1 MRGDQRLT
9 GGRDVPGF
17 GYAHGCPRKIHD
29 GIGIASSYQV
39 GNPGAIKA
47 RRDPADRPTTGR
59 DRCLLGRR
67 GDFRHSAAAGGRGQP
82 RPNHWTAEDFRG
94 HHCKHLEE
102 SRRLRPAST
111 EQAMTRPPKRSM
123 FAGDGVAA
131 PLQHATFRRIWL
143 ASLLSNL
150 GLLIQAVGAA
160 WAMTQMTSSA
170 DKVALVQTA
179 LMLPVMLISMPAGA
193 IADMYD
199 RRIVALISLAIALS
213 GATALTV
220 LAWLGLVTPE
230 TLLALCFV
238 VGSGMALFGPAWQS
252 SVTEQV
258 PPETL
263 PSAVALNGISY
274 NIARSFG
281 PAIGGIVVA
290 AAGAVAAFAANAVL
304 YLPLLIVLFL
314 WRRTSQPSR
323 LPRERLNRAIVSGV
337 RYIANSPAI
346 KIVLTRTLVTGL
358 IGGSVSALMP
368 LVARD
373 LLHGGAQTYGIM
385 LGAFGMG
392 AVIGALNITEVRKR
406 MSGEAA
412 IRACALSMGGAIA
425 AVALSREPVLT
436 AAALVIA
443 GAVWMLAVALFNIGV
458 QLSAP
463 RWVAGRS
470 LAAFQA
476 SIAGGIAIGSWG
488 WGRLT
493 DAVGVEAALLVSAAL
508 MLASPLLG
516 LWLQMPRIGA
526 RNEDAEV
533 LADPEVQLSL
543 TARSGP
549 LVVEIEYR
557 VAQDNARAFHNVM
570 QEVQLSRQ
578 RNGAYGWSIARDIA
592 DPELWTERYHCPT
605 WLDYLRQRNRSTQS
619 ERALHQRAIGFHLGP
634 DPVRVR
640 RMLERPFGSVRW
652 KEDTPDRAVSEVLP
666 VTSSAAGGST

>member
-1 MRGDQRLT
+1 MTEPPNRSMLSADGLT
-9 GGRDVPGF
+9 AP
-17 GYAHGCPRKIHD
+17 
-29 GIGIASSYQV
+29 
-39 GNPGAIKA
+39 
-47 RRDPADRPTTGR
+47 
-59 DRCLLGRR
+59 L
-67 GDFRHSAAAGGRGQP
+67 RHS
-82 RPNHWTAEDFRG
+82 
-94 HHCKHLEE
+94 
-102 SRRLRPAST
+102 
-111 EQAMTRPPKRSM
+111 
-123 FAGDGVAA
+123 
-131 PLQHATFRRIWL
+131 TFRRIWL

-150 GLLIQAVGAA
+150 GLLIQGVGAA

-170 DKVALVQTA
+170 DQVALVQTA

-199 RRIVALISLAIALS
+199 RRIVALVSLSIALS
-213 GATALTV
+213 GATALSV
-220 LAWLGLVTPE
+220 LAWLGLITPQ
-230 TLLALCFV
+230 TLLAFCFV

-252 SVTEQV
+252 SVSEQV
-258 PPETL
+258 PAETL

-290 AAGAVAAFAANAVL
+290 TAGAVAAFAANALL
-304 YLPLLIVLFL
+304 YIPLMVVLFL
-314 WRRTSQPSR
+314 WRRSSEPSR

-337 RYIANSPAI
+337 RYIANSPSI
-346 KIVLTRTLVTGL
+346 RIVLARTFVMGVL
-358 IGGSVSALMP
+358 GGSVSALMP
-368 LVARD
+368 LVVRD

-392 AVIGALNITEVRKR
+392 AVIGALNIAEMRKR
-406 MSGEAA
+406 LSGEAA

-436 AAALVIA
+436 AAALVVA

-470 LAAFQA
+470 LAAYQA

-493 DAVGVEAALLVSAAL
+493 DAVGVETALLVSGTL
-508 MLASPLLG
+508 MFASPLLG
-516 LWLQMPRIGA
+516 LWLHMPRVGA

-557 VAQDNARAFHNVM
+557 VAQDDARAFHGVM

-619 ERALHQRAIGFHLGP
+619 ERMLHQQAIAFHLGP

-652 KEDTPDRAVSEVLP
+652 KEETPDRTANEILP
-666 VTSSAAGGST
+666 VASAAAGSSST

>member
-1 MRGDQRLT
+1 MTDQ
-9 GGRDVPGF
+9 
-17 GYAHGCPRKIHD
+17 
-29 GIGIASSYQV
+29 
-39 GNPGAIKA
+39 
-47 RRDPADRPTTGR
+47 
-59 DRCLLGRR
+59 
-67 GDFRHSAAAGGRGQP
+67 
-82 RPNHWTAEDFRG
+82 
-94 HHCKHLEE
+94 
-102 SRRLRPAST
+102 
-111 EQAMTRPPKRSM
+111 PKRSM
-123 FAGDGVAA
+123 FAAHGVAA
-131 PLQHATFRRIWL
+131 PLRHVVFRRIWL

-160 WAMTQMTSSA
+160 WAMTQMTPDA

-179 LMLPVMLISMPAGA
+179 LMLPVMLIAMPAGA

-199 RRIVALISLAIALS
+199 RRIVALVSLSISLS

-220 LAWLGLVTPE
+220 LAWFGLITPNS
-230 TLLALCFV
+230 LLALCFV

-252 SVTEQV
+252 SVSEQV
-258 PPETL
+258 PAETL

-290 AAGAVAAFAANAVL
+290 TAGAVAAFASNALL
-304 YLPLLIVLFL
+304 YLPLLVVLFL
-314 WRRTSQPSR
+314 WNRTSEPSR

-337 RYIANSPAI
+337 RYIANSPSI
-346 KIVLTRTLVTGL
+346 RIVLARTLVTGL

-392 AVIGALNITEVRKR
+392 AVIGALNIGEIRQR
-406 MSGEAA
+406 LSGESAV
-412 IRACALSMGGAIA
+412 RACALSMGGAIA

-436 AAALVIA
+436 AAALVVA

-488 WGRLT
+488 WGHLT
-493 DAVGVEAALLVSAAL
+493 NVAGVETALLVSAGL

-516 LWLQMPRIGA
+516 LWLGMPRVGA

-533 LADPEVQLSL
+533 LADPEVRLSL
-543 TARSGP
+543 TGRSGP

-570 QEVQLSRQ
+570 QDVQLSRQ

-605 WLDYLRQRNRSTQS
+605 WLDYLRQRNRATQS
-619 ERALHQRAIGFHLGP
+619 ERALHLEAIAFHIGP
-634 DPVRVR
+634 DPVRIR

-652 KEDTPDRAVSEVLP
+652 KEDTPDRASTEVLP
-666 VTSSAAGGST
+666 VVATAAGSST

>member
-1 MRGDQRLT
+1 MTDQPKHQL
-9 GGRDVPGF
+9 F
-17 GYAHGCPRKIHD
+17 AAH
-29 GIGIASSYQV
+29 
-39 GNPGAIKA
+39 
-47 RRDPADRPTTGR
+47 
-59 DRCLLGRR
+59 
-67 GDFRHSAAAGGRGQP
+67 
-82 RPNHWTAEDFRG
+82 
-94 HHCKHLEE
+94 
-102 SRRLRPAST
+102 
-111 EQAMTRPPKRSM
+111 
-123 FAGDGVAA
+123 GVAA
-131 PLQHATFRRIWL
+131 PLRHAVFRRIWL

-160 WAMTQMTSSA
+160 WAMTQMTSDA

-199 RRIVALISLAIALS
+199 RRIVALASLSISLS
-213 GATALTV
+213 GATALTA
-220 LAWLGLVTPE
+220 LAWLGLITPN
-230 TLLALCFV
+230 TLLAFCFV
-238 VGSGMALFGPAWQS
+238 FGSGMALFGPAWQS
-252 SVTEQV
+252 SVSEQV
-258 PPETL
+258 PADTL

-290 AAGAVAAFAANAVL
+290 TAGAVAAFAANALL
-304 YLPLLIVLFL
+304 YIPLLIVLFL
-314 WRRTSQPSR
+314 WNRVSAPSR

-337 RYIANSPAI
+337 RYIANSPSI
-346 KIVLTRTLVTGL
+346 RIVLARTLVTGL

-368 LVARD
+368 LVVRD

-392 AVIGALNITEVRKR
+392 AVIGALNIGEIRR
-406 MSGEAA
+406 RLSGEAA
-412 IRACALSMGGAIA
+412 VRACALSMAGAIA

-488 WGRLT
+488 WGHLT
-493 DAVGVEAALLVSAAL
+493 NIAGVEVALLVSAGL

-516 LWLQMPRIGA
+516 LWLGMPRVGA

-533 LADPEVQLSL
+533 LADPEVRLSL
-543 TARSGP
+543 TGRSGP

-570 QEVQLSRQ
+570 QDVQLSRQ

-619 ERALHQRAIGFHLGP
+619 ERELYQSAIAFHVGP
-634 DPVRVR
+634 DSIRIR

-652 KEDTPDRAVSEVLP
+652 KEDTPDRATSEVLP
-666 VTSSAAGGST
+666 VVATAAGSST

>member
-1 MRGDQRLT
+1 LRESLP
-9 GGRDVPGF
+9 V
-17 GYAHGCPRKIHD
+17 
-29 GIGIASSYQV
+29 
-39 GNPGAIKA
+39 
-47 RRDPADRPTTGR
+47 
-59 DRCLLGRR
+59 
-67 GDFRHSAAAGGRGQP
+67 SA
-82 RPNHWTAEDFRG
+82 
-94 HHCKHLEE
+94 
-102 SRRLRPAST
+102 AST
-111 EQAMTRPPKRSM
+111 EQAMTQPRRSI
-123 FAGDGVAA
+123 FATDGVAA
-131 PLQHATFRRIWL
+131 PLTQVTFRRIWL

-179 LMLPVMLISMPAGA
+179 LMLPVMLIAMPAGA

-199 RRIVALISLAIALS
+199 RRIVALISLSISLV

-220 LAWLGLVTPE
+220 LAWLSLVTPE
-230 TLLALCFV
+230 ILLASCFV

-252 SVTEQV
+252 SVSEQV
-258 PPETL
+258 PAEML
-263 PSAVALNGISY
+263 PSAVALNGISF

-290 AAGAVAAFAANAVL
+290 VAGAVAAFAANAVL
-304 YLPLLIVLFL
+304 YIPLLVVLFL
-314 WRRTSQPSR
+314 WRRASEPSR

-337 RYIANSPAI
+337 RYIANSPSI
-346 KIVLTRTLVTGL
+346 KIVLARTLVTGV

-392 AVIGALNITEVRKR
+392 AVIGALNIAEVRKR
-406 MSGEAA
+406 LSGEAA

-425 AVALSREPVLT
+425 AVALSHEPVLT
-436 AAALVIA
+436 AAALVVA
-443 GAVWMLAVALFNIGV
+443 GAMWMLAVALFNIGV

-493 DAVGVEAALLVSAAL
+493 DAAGVETALLVSAAL

-516 LWLQMPRIGA
+516 RWLQMPRVGA
-526 RNEDAEV
+526 RNEDAEL

-578 RNGAYGWSIARDIA
+578 RNGAYGWSVARDIA

-605 WLDYLRQRNRSTQS
+605 WLDYLRQRNRATQS
-619 ERALHQRAIGFHLGP
+619 ERALHQRAIDFHLGP

-652 KEDTPDRAVSEVLP
+652 KEETPDGAAGEVLP
-666 VTSSAAGGST
+666 VASAAAGGST

>member
-1 MRGDQRLT
+1 MEETVTEQPKRP
-9 GGRDVPGF
+9 VF
-17 GYAHGCPRKIHD
+17 AAD
-29 GIGIASSYQV
+29 GI
-39 GNPGAIKA
+39 
-47 RRDPADRPTTGR
+47 
-59 DRCLLGRR
+59 
-67 GDFRHSAAAGGRGQP
+67 
-82 RPNHWTAEDFRG
+82 
-94 HHCKHLEE
+94 
-102 SRRLRPAST
+102 
-111 EQAMTRPPKRSM
+111 
-123 FAGDGVAA
+123 AA
-131 PLQHATFRRIWL
+131 PLRHLAFRRIWS

-179 LMLPVMLISMPAGA
+179 LMLPVMLIAMPAGA

-199 RRIVALISLAIALS
+199 RRIVALLSLSIALL
-213 GATALTV
+213 GATSLTV
-220 LAWLGLVTPE
+220 LAWLDLVTPNS
-230 TLLALCFV
+230 LLAFCFV

-258 PPETL
+258 PADML
-263 PSAVALNGISY
+263 PAAVALNGISY

-290 AAGAVAAFAANAVL
+290 TAGAVAAFGANAVL
-304 YLPLLIVLFL
+304 YLPLLVALFI
-314 WRRTSQPSR
+314 WRRESAPSR

-337 RYIANSPAI
+337 RYIANSPSI
-346 KIVLTRTLVTGL
+346 KIVLARTLVTGL
-358 IGGSVSALMP
+358 IGGSISALMP
-368 LVARD
+368 LVVRD

-392 AVIGALNITEVRKR
+392 AVIGALNISEVRKR
-406 MSGEAA
+406 LSGEAA
-412 IRACALSMGGAIA
+412 VRACALSMGGAIA
-425 AVALSREPVLT
+425 AVALSHEKVLT
-436 AAALVIA
+436 AAALVVA

-470 LAAFQA
+470 LAIFQA
-476 SIAGGIAIGSWG
+476 AISGGIAIGSWG

-493 DAVGVEAALLVSAAL
+493 DAAGVETALLVSATL
-508 MLASPLLG
+508 MLLSPLLG
-516 LWLQMPRIGA
+516 FWLKMPRVGA

-543 TARSGP
+543 TGRSGP

-557 VAQDNARAFHNVM
+557 VAQDNARTFHNVM
-570 QEVQLSRQ
+570 QDVQLSRQ

-605 WLDYLRQRNRSTQS
+605 WFDYLRQRNRSTQS
-619 ERALHQRAIGFHLGP
+619 ERALHQRAMDFHLGP

-652 KEDTPDRAVSEVLP
+652 KEDTPDRAANEVLP
-666 VTSSAAGGST
+666 VASAAAGSST

>member
-1 MRGDQRLT
+1 MTDQPERSK
-9 GGRDVPGF
+9 F
-17 GYAHGCPRKIHD
+17 A
-29 GIGIASSYQV
+29 
-39 GNPGAIKA
+39 
-47 RRDPADRPTTGR
+47 ADS
-59 DRCLLGRR
+59 L
-67 GDFRHSAAAGGRGQP
+67 
-82 RPNHWTAEDFRG
+82 
-94 HHCKHLEE
+94 
-102 SRRLRPAST
+102 
-111 EQAMTRPPKRSM
+111 
-123 FAGDGVAA
+123 AA
-131 PLQHATFRRIWL
+131 PLRHSVFRRIWL

-150 GLLIQAVGAA
+150 GLMIQAVGAA

-193 IADMYD
+193 IADMHD
-199 RRIVALISLAIALS
+199 RRIVALVSLSISLC
-213 GATALTV
+213 GATALTA
-220 LAWLGLVTPE
+220 LSWFGLVTPPI
-230 TLLALCFV
+230 LLALCFV

-252 SVTEQV
+252 SVSEQV
-258 PPETL
+258 PAETL

-281 PAIGGIVVA
+281 PAIGGVVVA

-304 YLPLLIVLFL
+304 YLPLLVVLFL
-314 WRRTSQPSR
+314 WRRVTAPSR
-323 LPRERLNRAIVSGV
+323 LPRERLNRAMVSGV

-346 KIVLTRTLVTGL
+346 RIVLARTFVTG
-358 IGGSVSALMP
+358 IFGGSVSALMP
-368 LVARD
+368 LVVRD
-373 LLHGGAQTYGIM
+373 LLHGGAQAYGIM

-392 AVIGALNITEVRKR
+392 AVIGALNIGEVRKR
-406 MSGEAA
+406 MTGEAA
-412 IRACALSMGGAIA
+412 VRSCALTMGGAIA
-425 AVALSREPVLT
+425 AIALSREPVLT

-493 DAVGVEAALLVSAAL
+493 DAAGVETALLVSGGL
-508 MLASPLLG
+508 MFLSPLIG
-516 LWLQMPRIGA
+516 LWLRMPRIGA
-526 RNEDAEV
+526 RDGEAEV
-533 LADPEVQLSL
+533 LADPEVRLSL
-543 TARSGP
+543 TGRSGP

-570 QEVQLSRQ
+570 QDVQLSRQ

-605 WLDYLRQRNRSTQS
+605 WLDFLRQRNRATQS
-619 ERALHQRAIGFHLGP
+619 ERALHQRAIDFHIGP

-652 KEDTPDRAVSEVLP
+652 KEETPDGAAGDVLP
-666 VTSSAAGGST
+666 VVATAAGSST